1 MDYVAKFFDL
11 LEIKP
16 QERFK
21 LKSTDNNKMYNFI
34 YYFSDR
40 LSLRYINN
48 VGDDFKSD
56 LYIEDILNGNLQIV
70 KIPKISEEEKTAIKY
85 FLLAGYKYMAKDKNG
100 KVYAYKTKP
109 IKAPISHWDCCDNNL
124 SSYCK
129 VDIPISFLSWE
140 DTEPYYIGE

>member
-21 LKSTDNNKMYNFI
+21 LKSTDNNKMYSFI

-40 LSLRYINN
+40 LSLHYINN

-56 LYIEDILNGNLQIV
+56 HDIEDILNGNLQIV
-70 KIPKISEEEKTAIKY
+70 KIPKISEEEEIAIKY
-85 FLLAGYKYMAKDKNG
+85 FLLAGYKYMAKDRDG

-109 IKAPISHWDCCDNNL
+109 IKSPINLWNCGDDNEL
-124 SSYCK
+124 SL
-129 VDIPISFLSWE
+129 VEIPINFLSWE
-140 DTEPYYIGE
+140 DSEPYYIGE